1 MRFDTRCW
9 LWKRD
14 RWPDACQ
21 EKHACCRLRYWEARS
36 SAGRAQV
43 TSGTSCGVVCA
54 CWIGWTRKLL
64 ASRQVVRSW
73 FCPRTCYA
81 VTLLTARL
89 VFHFLFPHLL
99 LVSEASAASLCWIR
113 RECSNLTMWRHI
125 LLRFCNRHLHDDHVS
140 THWYDPL
147 SRKIQINNHI
157 IQWPSLKAHYFIQP
171 TFKSSHL
178 NYQ

>member
-73 FCPRTCYA
+73 FCPRTWYA
-81 VTLLTARL
+81 VTVLTARL
-89 VFHFLFPHLL
+89 RASSSISFSPIYSLSPRLRRLLFVGSVANALTWPC
-99 LVSEASAASLCWIR
+99 EDIYCYDSATATSTT
-113 RECSNLTMWRHI
+113 TMSAHI
-125 LLRFCNRHLHDDHVS
+125 DTTR
-140 THWYDPL
+140 
-147 SRKIQINNHI
+147 
-157 IQWPSLKAHYFIQP
+157 
-171 TFKSSHL
+171 
-178 NYQ
+178 

>member
-1 MRFDTRCW
+1 MHAWRWIKTILVCGCRSNKNEIW
-9 LWKRD
+9 LDWYGMCLLDWLDPQIIGIASGGALLILSKNMVR
-14 RWPDACQ
+14 
-21 EKHACCRLRYWEARS
+21 RY
-36 SAGRAQV
+36 
-43 TSGTSCGVVCA
+43 GTPCA
-54 CWIGWTRKLL
+54 
-64 ASRQVVRSW
+64 S
-73 FCPRTCYA
+73 
-81 VTLLTARL
+81 ARL

-113 RECSNLTMWRHI
+113 PECSNLTMWRHI

-147 SRKIQINNHI
+147 SRKIQISNHI

-178 NYQ
+178 NYQSGNRR